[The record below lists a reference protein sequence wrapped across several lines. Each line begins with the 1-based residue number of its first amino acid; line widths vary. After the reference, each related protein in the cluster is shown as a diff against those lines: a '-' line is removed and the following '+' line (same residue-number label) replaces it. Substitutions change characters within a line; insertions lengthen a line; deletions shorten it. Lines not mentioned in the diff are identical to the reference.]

1 MKLEAGQGQQVL
13 HPRLCCLSVKNTE
26 EFSMGTDR
34 TAYRR
39 HSEIWNFNKGMITK
53 VDHAINSIR
62 QRKTDVRTRSD
73 YAQAFLPCRS

>member
-1 MKLEAGQGQQVL
+1 
-13 HPRLCCLSVKNTE
+13 
-26 EFSMGTDR
+26 MGTDR